1 MLTHLRRLAAVL
13 ALATLAACATPA
25 DPQQM
30 VAVPQPGSSAF
41 PAPLATGMCVGTI
54 TGGVETNPLW
64 VSQVGNTEFRKA
76 LESSLAAHGL
86 LAAGTPCRW
95 QIDANLLGLSQ
106 PAFGLDLEVTSHIN
120 YTTAAPGQPPFL
132 AATIS
137 APFTATFSDHA
148 IAIVRLKL
156 ANEGSIRRNIQQFLD
171 QLRASRPAPQAAR

>member
-1 MLTHLRRLAAVL
+1 MLTSLPRAAAFIALAA
-13 ALATLAACATPA
+13 LAACATPA
-25 DPQQM
+25 EPQKM
-30 VAVPQPGSSAF
+30 IAMPEPGSSAF
-41 PAPLATGMCVGTI
+41 PAPLATSMCVGTI
-54 TGGVETNPLW
+54 TGGVATNPLW
-64 VSQVGNTEFRKA
+64 VSQVGNPEFRQA

-86 LAAGTPCRW
+86 LAGTAPCRW

-120 YTTAAPGQPPFL
+120 YTAAAPGQAPFL

-156 ANEGSIRRNIQQFLD
+156 ANEGSIRGNIQQFLD